1 MRIEMRSERRKKA
14 QTQRRQSTFGAQ
26 WLRSGAVVRETPGS
40 SSAQG
45 VNSCPRS
52 VEIIGDLI
60 GKNHGNDKLNDIVP
74 RDGRNISKMTQ
85 GIIEE
90 DLTLNVNSNGN
101 FFDSTITTMIDSK
114 RRRPDSTL
122 GNFGGPH
129 PWLPIVD
136 RATPIPV
143 VPGLEHFTVNS
154 LFQVNNRSW
163 DVDVVRDLFS
173 PEDAS
178 IILGIPLSSVD
189 ADTWY
194 WVAEKNG
201 FYSVR
206 GAYHLLQTLKH
217 PPGLSEPN
225 VSWKILWSLK
235 APPKA
240 KDLVWRA
247 ASNCLATKVNLC
259 IKKVLVEN
267 TCPMCGVF
275 AETELHILVSCNFAW
290 ACWEF
295 AGLAAANREAS
306 SLGQWLND
314 SFSRL
319 QGELHSRVVMVSWA
333 IWCARNDLIWQQR
346 SRSVK
351 DVVTFANSSLDQ
363 WLKAQGKGNI
373 PLLSPLKDGD
383 GSELWLKPSIG
394 IKLNVDA
401 AIFER
406 SSKHG
411 IVIVISD
418 NSKKNLEETVNS
430 KNMLTM
436 VVESDKEKWECTE
449 PRVTVGKLSFVGFS
463 FNDEILFQQVLKR
476 MPWTFKV
483 VLTENNARRLTSLV
497 RQIQVLNWASP
508 TRMLMKREVKV
519 NLFIP
524 IMKLVFVK
532 KHLSVDGKKC
542 WVKFKF
548 NFLPMICYRCGWWGH
563 EEGGCEQ
570 EMVVVKEVKGKIVP
584 LYGDWLKTDNPRKG
598 CFDEGGRK
606 YLNVRVV
613 ADSHHFANRVVV
625 SNGEQQS
632 VRMGGGIGGSKQLWW
647 EGIGDRGDLE
657 MSDGPIG
664 QVHVM
669 VGQSCEMTQQN
680 LTLGNTTEIGVYSK
694 TLGQHIKVMDKLVM
708 GLASSSGATIINC
721 NLDWTSRNGLWVGFE
736 KCSKDDFAFDIEAA
750 IIVDSCN
757 SRNFIGNVAAKLQI
771 QKESF
776 KIKAQ
781 RLGIMSISE
790 GMSRL
795 EKGTGIDD
803 YVISGEFS
811 FA

>member
-295 AGLAAANREAS
+295 A
-306 SLGQWLND
+306 
-314 SFSRL
+314 
-319 QGELHSRVVMVSWA
+319 
-333 IWCARNDLIWQQR
+333 
-346 SRSVK
+346 
-351 DVVTFANSSLDQ
+351 
-363 WLKAQGKGNI
+363 
-373 PLLSPLKDGD
+373 
-383 GSELWLKPSIG
+383 
-394 IKLNVDA
+394 
-401 AIFER
+401 
-406 SSKHG
+406 
-411 IVIVISD
+411 VISD

-669 VGQSCEMTQQN
+669 MGQSCEMTQQN

>member
-1 MRIEMRSERRKKA
+1 
-14 QTQRRQSTFGAQ
+14 
-26 WLRSGAVVRETPGS
+26 
-40 SSAQG
+40 
-45 VNSCPRS
+45 
-52 VEIIGDLI
+52 
-60 GKNHGNDKLNDIVP
+60 
-74 RDGRNISKMTQ
+74 
-85 GIIEE
+85 
-90 DLTLNVNSNGN
+90 
-101 FFDSTITTMIDSK
+101 
-114 RRRPDSTL
+114 
-122 GNFGGPH
+122 
-129 PWLPIVD
+129 
-136 RATPIPV
+136 
-143 VPGLEHFTVNS
+143 
-154 LFQVNNRSW
+154 
-163 DVDVVRDLFS
+163 
-173 PEDAS
+173 
-178 IILGIPLSSVD
+178 
-189 ADTWY
+189 
-194 WVAEKNG
+194 
-201 FYSVR
+201 
-206 GAYHLLQTLKH
+206 
-217 PPGLSEPN
+217 
-225 VSWKILWSLK
+225 
-235 APPKA
+235 
-240 KDLVWRA
+240 
-247 ASNCLATKVNLC
+247 
-259 IKKVLVEN
+259 
-267 TCPMCGVF
+267 
-275 AETELHILVSCNFAW
+275 
-290 ACWEF
+290 
-295 AGLAAANREAS
+295 
-306 SLGQWLND
+306 
-314 SFSRL
+314 
-319 QGELHSRVVMVSWA
+319 
-333 IWCARNDLIWQQR
+333 
-346 SRSVK
+346 
-351 DVVTFANSSLDQ
+351 
-363 WLKAQGKGNI
+363 
-373 PLLSPLKDGD
+373 
-383 GSELWLKPSIG
+383 
-394 IKLNVDA
+394 
-401 AIFER
+401 
-406 SSKHG
+406 
-411 IVIVISD
+411 
-418 NSKKNLEETVNS
+418 
-430 KNMLTM
+430 MLTM

-449 PRVTVGKLSFVGFS
+449 PRVTVGKLSFVGRMLAPRKWFS

-647 EGIGDRGDLE
+647 EGIGDRG
-657 MSDGPIG
+657 
-664 QVHVM
+664 
-669 VGQSCEMTQQN
+669 
-680 LTLGNTTEIGVYSK
+680 
-694 TLGQHIKVMDKLVM
+694 
-708 GLASSSGATIINC
+708 
-721 NLDWTSRNGLWVGFE
+721 
-736 KCSKDDFAFDIEAA
+736 EAA